1 MNEEYIVT
9 KKRKDNMNSLN
20 KNIENYTK
28 IDDNN
33 IVEIDYSFESKQN

>member
-1 MNEEYIVT
+1 
-9 KKRKDNMNSLN
+9 MNSLN

-33 IVEIDYSFESKQN
+33 IVEIDYLFESRQN